1 MIAFILSRVI
11 TQRLSVLSVRVQ
23 RLIRAGNRQFH
34 GRIWTPF
41 RLLVWH
47 ENTGWDGDAL
57 PSSTRECTALGVVC
71 GDPHTKNQLDPL
83 RCTIRQRHKQ
93 TDTQPQRVVLAE
105 PLPRST
111 NNIHQWSES
120 VVCVSVWFCYSR
132 PRFTCARFD
141 YESAVQVFRLRTCM
155 FNFS

>member
-1 MIAFILSRVI
+1 MIAFIRSLNAKTISIKYKTWALNKSWKSPIPWADLDPISTTGVTRKYRMRWWCVA
-11 TQRLSVLSVRVQ
+11 QQ
-23 RLIRAGNRQFH
+23 
-34 GRIWTPF
+34 
-41 RLLVWH
+41 H
-47 ENTGWDGDAL
+47 ERMQVD
-57 PSSTRECTALGVVC
+57 VVC
-71 GDPHTKNQLDPL
+71 GDSHTKNQLDPL
-83 RCTIRQRHKQ
+83 RCTIHQRHKQ

-111 NNIHQWSES
+111 NNIYQWSES
-120 VVCVSVWFCYSR
+120 AVCVFVSSCYSR